1 MANDKDWLTAVQE
14 QFAAEDPEDAAAYE
28 RSKFVLE
35 LIQLRRMNGLSQDEV
50 AQRMG
55 LPRSRVGEIESRPW
69 KVSLD
74 RISAYARALGAR
86 LELAV
91 PAASES
97 RKVFMVA
104 EKRRDPRS

>member
-1 MANDKDWLTAVQE
+1 MSEEKHWLTAVQE
-14 QFAAEDPEDAAAYE
+14 QFAAEDSEDAAAYE
-28 RSKFVLE
+28 RSRFVLR
-35 LIQLRRMNGLSQDEV
+35 LIELRRKQGLSQDQV
-50 AQRMG
+50 AQLMG
-55 LPRSRVGEIESRPW
+55 LPRSRVWEIESKPW

-97 RKVFMVA
+97 RKIVMVA
-104 EKRRDPRS
+104 EKRRGRRS